1 MALQLFQHGDWNVR
15 VVRNGD
21 EVRWVA
27 KDVAQC
33 FGYKRP
39 KDAIREHVRPDWKCP
54 LRLFLRGGDSPPLS
68 SNRHNDS
75 QLLVISDCGVYAL
88 FFGSKLPC
96 AEPYRAWLF
105 GEVLPAIQRTG
116 TYSVATPL
124 QDAGDVIR
132 MLADRVNGSVTVRAF
147 PNTTKGAMFEADGLG
162 RAVGYRTPELSVLYH
177 AKQAGR
183 ESWCYQRDL
192 DGGESYRVFVTKE
205 VVLRVLLRS
214 YKPATKSF
222 RNWAFKNRLPERKAL
237 LA

>member
-1 MALQLFQHGDWNVR
+1 LGPPPPRGGPLTAHNAALQTV
-15 VVRNGD
+15 
-21 EVRWVA
+21 
-27 KDVAQC
+27 
-33 FGYKRP
+33 
-39 KDAIREHVRPDWKCP
+39 
-54 LRLFLRGGDSPPLS
+54 
-68 SNRHNDS
+68 
-75 QLLVISDCGVYAL
+75 LLEPGIYAL
-88 FFGSKLPC
+88 LARSKLPEGD
-96 AEPYRAWLF
+96 AFRKWLF
-105 GEVLPAIQRTG
+105 EEVLPAIRRTG
-116 TYSVATPL
+116 SYTPEA
-124 QDAGDVIR
+124 DIGDVVR

-147 PNTTKGAMFEADGLG
+147 PNTAKGAMFEADGLG

-214 YKPATKSF
+214 YKPTTKAF